1 MDNLKIPLTLI
12 FAMVIQLAG
21 GIWWVSQQATT
32 ISSLEETVSTLG
44 SRMALEDAI
53 NTKRDVKE
61 NQNELTR
68 IKEDMEDIWS
78 DMSAMTSSISE
89 MNNVKQRIALIENEM
104 KYLAR
109 EVSKGQRKHEREF

>member
-1 MDNLKIPLTLI
+1 MENLKIPLTLV

-32 ISSLEETVSTLG
+32 ISGLEETVNTLG
-44 SRMALEDAI
+44 SRMALEDTI

-68 IKEDMEDIWS
+68 VQEDLDEVWD
-78 DMSAMTSSISE
+78 DMSSMTKAISE
-89 MNNVKQRIALIENEM
+89 INDIKQRIAILENEI
-104 KYLAR
+104 KYIAR
-109 EVSKGQRKHEREF
+109 NTNLGAD

>member
-1 MDNLKIPLTLI
+1 MENLKIPLTLV

-32 ISSLEETVSTLG
+32 ISGLEETVSTLG

-61 NQNELTR
+61 NQNELNR
-68 IKEDMEDIWS
+68 VREDLDDVWG
-78 DMSAMTSSISE
+78 DMSAMTKAISE
-89 MNNVKQRIALIENEM
+89 INNIKQRIAILENEL
-104 KYLAR
+104 KYIAR
-109 EVSKGQRKHEREF
+109 NANDGAH